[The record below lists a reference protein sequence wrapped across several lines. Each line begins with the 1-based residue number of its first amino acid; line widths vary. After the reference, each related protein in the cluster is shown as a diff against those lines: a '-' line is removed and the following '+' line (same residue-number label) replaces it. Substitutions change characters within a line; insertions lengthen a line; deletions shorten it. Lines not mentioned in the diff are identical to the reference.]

1 MKTIFFV
8 INGKARVN
16 FILRSDLFKI
26 LKNKD
31 FKIVIISPFWQN
43 PDFTLEFGGPNIF
56 FEPLKSL
63 RRSVAFKIVALR
75 ARALSWPHPEL
86 KKAREISRFMDR
98 RFQKSPAWLLAARS
112 FVRDFIL
119 KLLPRPVKKSE
130 KFWMALLKLSI
141 SKTYADWLF
150 EKYRP
155 GLVILGNGG
164 GDGYEIPFLVSAYFR
179 GAASVA
185 VDANLDAATYRHF
198 GALFPATLWAIFG
211 EPQKREFIEIHKVP
225 ESSLAVTG
233 ALRYDNYF
241 RDFKPLPREEFFKRI
256 GADPRKKLITLGAKT
271 PLVFPHNQDIIKII
285 LDAIGTKEFGG
296 AELLVRFDPGHDPKP
311 YGALLDK
318 ILWERSENSSEE
330 GHLKNLLCHSDVY
343 LGLGA
348 TTLSIEACAMN
359 TPACWI
365 GFDGFTKYPDRRLSC
380 RLQYDLAVFQ
390 RIIKSGAIDLIESK
404 EALVGWIARC
414 LKNPD
419 YNLKAREEMLRRE
432 YFNAK
437 DGLSG
442 RRVADL
448 AIKLISYDS

>member
-1 MKTIFFV
+1 
-8 INGKARVN
+8 
-16 FILRSDLFKI
+16 
-26 LKNKD
+26 
-31 FKIVIISPFWQN
+31 
-43 PDFTLEFGGPNIF
+43 
-56 FEPLKSL
+56 
-63 RRSVAFKIVALR
+63 
-75 ARALSWPHPEL
+75 
-86 KKAREISRFMDR
+86 
-98 RFQKSPAWLLAARS
+98 
-112 FVRDFIL
+112 
-119 KLLPRPVKKSE
+119 
-130 KFWMALLKLSI
+130 MALLKLSI

-155 GLVILGNGG
+155 SLVILGNGG

-179 GAASVA
+179 GAASMA

-256 GADPRKKLITLGAKT
+256 GADPR
-271 PLVFPHNQDIIKII
+271 
-285 LDAIGTKEFGG
+285 
-296 AELLVRFDPGHDPKP
+296 
-311 YGALLDK
+311 
-318 ILWERSENSSEE
+318 
-330 GHLKNLLCHSDVY
+330 KNLLCHSDVY

-442 RRVADL
+442 RRIADL